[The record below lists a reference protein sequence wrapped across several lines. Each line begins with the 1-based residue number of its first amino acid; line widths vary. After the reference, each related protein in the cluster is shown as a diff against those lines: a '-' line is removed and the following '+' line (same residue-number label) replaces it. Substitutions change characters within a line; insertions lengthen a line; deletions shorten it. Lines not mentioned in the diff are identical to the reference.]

1 MRMLDSLV
9 FGSKK
14 NENYTKGAHL
24 NGGEHNVYG
33 IRIVLKRR
41 LFLRARKNTWIRLLR
56 CTENRGLEN
65 QIRKTNSKKTKK
77 KTKRKIEYVKE
88 KWIKSNKIT
97 FVLTASQRG

>member
-1 MRMLDSLV
+1 MLDSLV

-41 LFLRARKNTWIRLLR
+41 LFLRARKNTWTRLLE

-65 QIRKTNSKKTKK
+65 QIRKTNSEKKTKK
-77 KTKRKIEYVKE
+77 RRKKMEKRPKKKRSE
-88 KWIKSNKIT
+88 
-97 FVLTASQRG
+97 R

>member
-1 MRMLDSLV
+1 MLDSLV

-41 LFLRARKNTWIRLLR
+41 RFYEREKTLGFVCQGVRKMEAWRIKYAK
-56 CTENRGLEN
+56 
-65 QIRKTNSKKTKK
+65 QIKKKTKK
-77 KTKRKIEYVKE
+77 RQKNEKKKRRNERQ
-88 KWIKSNKIT
+88 NM
-97 FVLTASQRG
+97 